1 LVAYTLIA
9 GWSYLSR
16 LLTKVIE
23 ILQLKYGFGCIFY
36 FYSKAKLFLAKVKLD
51 TISIISDLDFRK
63 SYEMYISLAESRT
76 KGFVRWADAHERQ
89 KVSEARA
96 GAGADRDTAAP
107 DLDQGRTMPPQPL
120 DRS

>member
-1 LVAYTLIA
+1 MY
-9 GWSYLSR
+9 
-16 LLTKVIE
+16 
-23 ILQLKYGFGCIFY
+23 FY
-36 FYSKAKLFLAKVKLD
+36 FYREAELFLAKVKLD
-51 TISIISDLDFRK
+51 TISIISDLDYRK
-63 SYEMYISLAESRT
+63 GYEMYISLAESRT

-107 DLDQGRTMPPQPL
+107 DLDQGRTTPPQPL